1 MHRFSIIKS
10 LEIFSLCSLKYSFRL
25 SLMLS
30 SSNFR
35 KHRNP
40 CWKTL
45 RKRNAQI
52 SYPINST
59 SFSEHYK
66 KYFGLHLRVTSN
78 TFKKVVYLC
87 RFFIVYF
94 TQMFQKNDLLEML
107 YKSLIL
113 QQIKL
118 VAIYTNENKLDW
130 RELFSR
136 IHFKNDKI
144 SSLFFNAFGTVIV
157 LVQVLQNITSL

>member
-1 MHRFSIIKS
+1 
-10 LEIFSLCSLKYSFRL
+10 
-25 SLMLS
+25 MLS

-45 RKRNAQI
+45 WKRNAQI

-78 TFKKVVYLC
+78 NFKKSSLRYLC

-94 TQMFQKNDLLEML
+94 TQMLQNNALLEML

-118 VAIYTNENKLDW
+118 VAIYTNENNLDC

-136 IHFKNDKI
+136 IHLKNNKI
-144 SSLFFNAFGTVIV
+144 SSLFFNDFGTIIV
-157 LVQVLQNITSL
+157 LVQVLPNITSLSATLILTFFMKIWSHVWTSREK

>member
-45 RKRNAQI
+45 RKRTAQI
-52 SYPINST
+52 SYPINSKNI
-59 SFSEHYK
+59 SGYI
-66 KYFGLHLRVTSN
+66 FGLHLTLL
-78 TFKKVVYLC
+78 KKVVYLC
-87 RFFIVYF
+87 RFFLVYF